1 MGVLTLMVWYFY
13 KMALKYLYQLLG
25 NISSQEVTQEEVVV
39 SVDVVVVVED
49 VLKLLSAVL
58 MIEA

>member
-13 KMALKYLYQLLG
+13 KMALKYLYQLSG
-25 NISSQEVTQEEVVV
+25 NISSQEETQEEVDV
-39 SVDVVVVVED
+39 SVDVVVVED

>member
-1 MGVLTLMVWYFY
+1 MGVLTLTVWYFY

-25 NISSQEVTQEEVVV
+25 NISSQEETQEEVDV
-39 SVDVVVVVED
+39 SVDVVVVED

-58 MIEA
+58 MIET

>member
-25 NISSQEVTQEEVVV
+25 NISSQEETQEEVDV
-39 SVDVVVVVED
+39 SVDVVVVED

>member
-1 MGVLTLMVWYFY
+1 MGVLTVMVWYFY
-13 KMALKYLYQLLG
+13 KMALKYLYKLLG
-25 NISSQEVTQEEVVV
+25 NSSSQEETQEEVDV
-39 SVDVVVVVED
+39 SVDVVVVED

>member
-1 MGVLTLMVWYFY
+1 MGVLTLMVCYFY

-25 NISSQEVTQEEVVV
+25 NISSQEETQEEVDV
-39 SVDVVVVVED
+39 SVDVVVVED